1 MKNKRKSIPAAMLFK
16 KFYCHSCGERLVK
29 NARTRTVRRGDPDY
43 KEYSRIG
50 RTHMIGDVE
59 LTEYDFKCPCC
70 ERITSYDEQCVI
82 ERIQKNIGRQ
92 VLSPTEISDHTKKA
106 EEDLKRRKRR
116 TNFIVK
122 AIFIALVVL
131 AVLMSFMFKDFSI
144 KFYF

>member
-1 MKNKRKSIPAAMLFK
+1 MKNKSKSIPVAMLLK

-29 NARTRTVRRGDPDY
+29 NAKTRTVRRGDQDY
-43 KEYSRIG
+43 REHSRIG
-50 RTHMIGDVE
+50 YTHMIGDVE

-70 ERITSYDEQCVI
+70 DNITSYDEQCVI
-82 ERIQKNIGRQ
+82 ERIQKNIGRH

-106 EEDLKRRKRR
+106 EADLKRRKRR

-131 AVLMSFMFKDFSI
+131 AIFMSFILKDFSI